1 MGSVS
6 WIGVG
11 VLKTDAEKTEN
22 LLIEETPIHK
32 SDGSAS
38 SR

>member
-1 MGSVS
+1 MGYVS

-11 VLKTDAEKTEN
+11 VLKTDADKTEK

-32 SDGSAS
+32 SDDSAS

>member
-1 MGSVS
+1 VS

-11 VLKTDAEKTEN
+11 VLKTDVEETEN
-22 LLIEETPIHK
+22 LLIEETPIRK